1 MHGRK
6 FHLETGRGPNFFFS
20 KNEKKKQKKSNKK
33 KNTEEKKKKKKTK
46 EEESTRLRHTF
57 FLHFISIHP
66 SLFRSSSSSSI
77 T

>member
-33 KNTEEKKKKKKTK
+33 KNTEEKKKTK
-46 EEESTRLRHTF
+46 EEESTRLRATHIF
-57 FLHFISIHP
+57 
-66 SLFRSSSSSSI
+66 SSFYIDSPLSFS
-77 T
+77 